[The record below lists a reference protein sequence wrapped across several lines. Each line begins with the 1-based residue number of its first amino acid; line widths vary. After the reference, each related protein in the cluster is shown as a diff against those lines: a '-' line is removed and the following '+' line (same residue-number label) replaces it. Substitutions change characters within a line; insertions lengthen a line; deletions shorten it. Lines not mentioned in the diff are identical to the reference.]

1 MIAQSNPVNTLQNLA
16 ALAMA
21 SHNLEEALE
30 YFEQLLAVWPNS
42 ETHLSAARLCV
53 QLNRLETAI
62 GHIVQAKTISPDL
75 TEAHQAHGV
84 VSLMLGREQDAEA
97 SFRRVISLQPSHAS
111 AHDGLGNALAAS
123 GRYDA
128 AMTCFRQA
136 TVLQPD
142 FVTAYCNWGDALL
155 AINSHAEALSKY
167 QQALALAPQL
177 PRVWFQLGSLFMDQ
191 QRYFEALPWFEQ
203 FLEIQPELAV
213 ARVNLAICLHE
224 LGRYAEE
231 REAYRRAI
239 EADATCMAAHSGL
252 LMALTDDPECTPEAY
267 LQDACYFGQA
277 AQSLARP
284 CTAWSALQ
292 NWRPGQALR
301 VGLVSGDLRLHPVGH
316 FIEGVLANLDPTKI
330 ELFAYQIT
338 PHEDALT
345 ARLKPMFNTWRY
357 IGMLEVDDA
366 SAANTIHNDGIHV
379 LIDLG
384 GHTRFNRL
392 STFAWKPAPLQ
403 VSWLGYFASTGV
415 PGMDYLLADRVLVP
429 NAHLRHFS
437 EEIAYLPDT
446 RVCYFP
452 HQVAKNMAVAD
463 LPALENG
470 YLTFGCFQNLRKLNN
485 HVLALWGQVMQALP
499 SARLLIMNKQ
509 LQTASTRQAFL
520 QRIAAAGIAV
530 NQVTIEGECDYRN
543 YLEAYADV
551 DMVLDTLP
559 FTGCTTT
566 CEALW
571 MGVPTL
577 TLCGDRLVGRQ
588 GVSLLRCVGL
598 EDWIAIDA
606 QDFVAK
612 AIKHA
617 SDLGH
622 LAALRTTLR
631 HKIASS
637 SLVDS
642 ASFARHL
649 ENILHEL
656 WLGRIQSAALDK
668 PLPLSV

>member
-1 MIAQSNPVNTLQNLA
+1 
-16 ALAMA
+16 MA
-21 SHNLEEALE
+21 NHNFEEALQ
-30 YFEQLLAVWPNS
+30 YFEQLLVVWPNP
-42 ETHLSAARLCV
+42 ETHLSAAHLCV
-53 QLNRLETAI
+53 QLHRLEAAMA
-62 GHIVQAKTISPDL
+62 HIVRAQTITPEL

-84 VSLMLGREQDAEA
+84 VSLMLGRAQDAEA
-97 SFRRVISLQPSHAS
+97 SFRRVIALQPSHAL
-111 AHDGLGNALAAS
+111 AHDGLGHALAAS
-123 GRYDA
+123 GQYDA
-128 AMTCFRQA
+128 ALPCFHQA

-155 AINSHAEALSKY
+155 ALNRHAEALSKY
-167 QQALALAPQL
+167 HQALALAPQL
-177 PRVWFQLGSLFMDQ
+177 PRVWFQLGALFMDQ
-191 QRYFEALPWFEQ
+191 ERYLDALPWLEQ
-203 FLEIQPELAV
+203 VLEVQPELV
-213 ARVNLAICLHE
+213 PARVNLAVCLHE
-224 LGRYAEE
+224 LGRYTEE
-231 REAYRRAI
+231 REAYRQAI
-239 EADATCMAAHSGL
+239 AADPTCMAAHSGL
-252 LMALTDDPECTPEAY
+252 LMALTDDHDCTPEAY
-267 LQDACYFGQA
+267 LQDARHFGQA
-277 AQSLARP
+277 ALSLARP
-284 CTAWSALQ
+284 YTAWPALQ
-292 NWRPGQALR
+292 NWRPGQPLR
-301 VGLVSGDLRLHPVGH
+301 VGLVSGDFRLHPVGH

-345 ARLKPMFNTWRY
+345 ARLKPIFNTWRY
-357 IGMLEVDDA
+357 LGMLEVDDA
-366 SAANTIHNDGIHV
+366 TAANTIHNDGIHI

-429 NAHLRHFS
+429 NADLAHFS
-437 EEIAYLPDT
+437 EAIAYLPDT
-446 RVCYFP
+446 RLCYFP
-452 HQVAKNMAVAD
+452 HQIAKNMAVAS

-470 YLTFGCFQNLRKLNN
+470 YITLGCFQNLRKLNN
-485 HVLALWGQVMQALP
+485 RVLALWGQVMQALP

-520 QRIAAAGIAV
+520 QRAAAAGIAV
-530 NQVTIEGECDYRN
+530 SQVTIEGECDYRN

-551 DMVLDTLP
+551 DMILDTLP

-617 SDLGH
+617 SNLSD
-622 LAALRTTLR
+622 LAALRTSLR
-631 HKIASS
+631 QKMATSA
-637 SLVDS
+637 LVDS
-642 ASFARHL
+642 ARFARHL
-649 ENILHEL
+649 ENTLHEL
-656 WLGRIQSAALDK
+656 WAQKYGRLVPVIR
-668 PLPLSV
+668 